1 MVYDITD
8 PASFEHLANWKSH
21 FLSRSQPDNPSQLP
35 FLVLGN
41 KLDLAEEDG
50 IMSKR
55 RVLYEDAKEFCKDNG
70 DMIFF
75 ETSAKSSANVMNA
88 FNELAIKA
96 MKI

>member
-41 KLDLAEEDG
+41 KLDLIEEDS
-50 IMSKR
+50 ITSKR
-55 RVLYEDAKEFCKDNG
+55 RV
-70 DMIFF
+70 
-75 ETSAKSSANVMNA
+75 
-88 FNELAIKA
+88 
-96 MKI
+96 

>member
-41 KLDLAEEDG
+41 KLDLAEEEG
-50 IMSKR
+50 TMSKR
-55 RVLYEDAKEFCKDNG
+55 RVLHQDAHDFCKENG

-75 ETSAKSSANVMNA
+75 ETSAKSSVNVMNA
-88 FNELAIKA
+88 FNELAKKA